1 MNRRLLV
8 IEPDTAGRAMMER
21 ALTMVGFVVEA
32 AASIHDAR
40 PQLSAGDLEVA
51 VVDELAGGRGLLDEV
66 RWLRGRH
73 PTLPVIVTG
82 TLLTPRTMQE
92 LLRLGVADVLRKP
105 FTPAEL
111 REAVGRALTRAHALH
126 PEALEYAAA
135 LETAREEIAAGRPDA
150 ASPAVARAQAAA
162 PFDAEAM
169 ALRALLA
176 ELEGDDTNADRG
188 YRAALALRQ
197 DEDGT
202 PPDPFEGLARLA
214 AFGNARPVASLP
226 VSRRSAGI
234 WVVTDPV
241 HELAE
246 GPPNG
251 DAPGIVL
258 LSLGLATTGSGALF
272 FRDGPGP
279 CAFALMAGSP
289 RASAV
294 AAACGRLGGGKL
306 LGGDETRE
314 RVDLDRAEALR

>member
-1 MNRRLLV
+1 MIRRLLV

-21 ALTMVGFVVEA
+21 ALVMSGFVTEA

-40 PQLSAGDLEVA
+40 SQLTAGDVDVV

-66 RWLRGRH
+66 RWLRARH

-82 TLLTPRTMQE
+82 TLLTPRTLQE
-92 LLRLGVADVLRKP
+92 LLRLGVADALRKP

-111 REAVGRALTRAHALH
+111 REACARALTRAQARHT
-126 PEALEYAAA
+126 EALEYAAA
-135 LETAREEIAAGRPDA
+135 LETAREEIAAGRPEA
-150 ASPAVARAQAAA
+150 ALPAVARAQAAA

-176 ELEGDDTNADRG
+176 ELEGHDTDADRG

-214 AFGNARPVASLP
+214 AYGTTRPVASLP
-226 VSRRSAGI
+226 ASRRSAGI

-241 HELAE
+241 HELVE
-246 GPPNG
+246 GPPG
-251 DAPGIVL
+251 GGAPGIVL
-258 LSLGLATTGSGALF
+258 LSLGLAATGAGALF

-294 AAACGRLGGGKL
+294 ATACGLLGSGKL
-306 LGGDETRE
+306 LGGDGTRE
-314 RVDLDRAEALR
+314 RVDLDRVEALR

>member
-8 IEPDTAGRAMMER
+8 IEPDTAGRALMER
-21 ALTMVGFVVEA
+21 ALAMVDFVA
-32 AASIHDAR
+32 YTAASIHDAR
-40 PQLSAGDLEVA
+40 AQLAAGDLEVV

-66 RWLRGRH
+66 RWLRARH

-82 TLLTPRTMQE
+82 TLLTPRTMRE
-92 LLRLGVADVLRKP
+92 LLRLGVADALRKP

-111 REAVGRALTRAHALH
+111 REAVARTLTRARALH
-126 PEALEYAAA
+126 PAALEYAAA
-135 LETAREEIAAGRPDA
+135 LETAREEITAGRPDA

-176 ELEGDDTNADRG
+176 ELDGHDASADRG

-214 AFGNARPVASLP
+214 AYGATRPVASLP
-226 VSRRSAGI
+226 ASRRSAGI

-241 HELAE
+241 HELTE
-246 GPPNG
+246 GPPG
-251 DAPGIVL
+251 GGAAGIVL

-279 CAFALMAGSP
+279 CAFALMTGSP

-294 AAACGRLGGGKL
+294 AAACGLLGRGKL
-306 LGGDETRE
+306 LGGHGTRE
-314 RVDLDRAEALR
+314 RVDLDRVEALR

>member
-8 IEPDTAGRAMMER
+8 IEPDPAGRAMMER
-21 ALTMVGFVVEA
+21 ALTMEGFVVES
-32 AASIHDAR
+32 AASVHDAR
-40 PQLSAGDLEVA
+40 SYLEAGDLEVA

-66 RWLRGRH
+66 RWLCGRY
-73 PTLPVIVTG
+73 PMVPVIVTG
-82 TLLTPRTMQE
+82 TLLTPRAMQE
-92 LLRLGVADVLRKP
+92 LLRLGVADALRKP
-105 FTPAEL
+105 FLPAEL
-111 REAVGRALTRAHALH
+111 RGAVERALTRAHVLH

-135 LETAREEIAAGRPDA
+135 LETAREEIAAGRASA
-150 ASPAVARAQAAA
+150 ASAAVARAQAAA

-176 ELEGDDTNADRG
+176 ELAGDDTNADRG

-197 DEDGT
+197 DEDGA

-214 AFGNARPVASLP
+214 AYGTTRPVASLP
-226 VSRRSAGI
+226 ANRQSGRI
-234 WVVTDPV
+234 WVVTNPV
-241 HELAE
+241 HELPA
-246 GPPNG
+246 GPPKG
-251 DAPGIVL
+251 DAPGLVL
-258 LSLGLATTGSGALF
+258 LSVGLATAGSGALF

-289 RASAV
+289 SASVV
-294 AAACGRLGGGKL
+294 AAACRRLGGGKL